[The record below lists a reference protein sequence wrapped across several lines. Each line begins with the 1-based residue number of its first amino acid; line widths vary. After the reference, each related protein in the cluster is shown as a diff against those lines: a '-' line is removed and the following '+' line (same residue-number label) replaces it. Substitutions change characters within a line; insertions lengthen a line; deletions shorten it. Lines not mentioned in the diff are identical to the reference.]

1 LGIVNTSHNIKA
13 LIEAMR
19 EGNLDAVRAAIEAD
33 PAVARQAR
41 LVGAAAGM
49 ASQPALALLKKAGAD
64 LNASWRNYRP
74 LHNLLQVEPHAA
86 AGKPAPARLACLEW
100 LLDNGADPELLGA
113 WPSARAIIVAAFVGS
128 PEYVKVLHKGGA
140 KMDGFAGAA
149 LGDRKLVEKALR
161 ARPDFAHDRDHGG
174 LTALQCA
181 AGSRMPKADTPGIA
195 RLLIDAGAEVGA
207 LTRSWADDVNAAYF
221 AAGTKN
227 KAMFDL
233 LLASGADATDAFSH
247 AVWAGAYE
255 LAASALHHG
264 AGIDRATANGKPLLN
279 DVIRWGQIPQMTW
292 LLEQKASPNV
302 PDDRGWTAVHQAA
315 SRGNVRMLRAVLDA
329 GGDPKRRDKEGRA
342 PRDVTRSRK
351 VVEMVAA
358 TRLRPRAR

>member
-1 LGIVNTSHNIKA
+1 MGASHNIGA
-13 LIEAMR
+13 LIQALR
-19 EGNLDAVRAAIEAD
+19 EGKLDVVRAAIKAD
-33 PAVARQAR
+33 SSVALEAR
-41 LVGAAAGM
+41 LVGAAGGM

-74 LHNLLQVEPHAA
+74 LHNLLQSEPHAA
-86 AGKPAPARLACLEW
+86 AGKPTPARLACLEW
-100 LLDNGADPELLGA
+100 LLNNGADPELLGA
-113 WPSARAIIVAAFVGS
+113 WPSARAIIVAALVGS
-128 PEYVKVLHKGGA
+128 PEYVKVLRKGGA

-149 LGDRKLVEKALR
+149 LGDRKLVEKTLR
-161 ARPDFAHDRDHGG
+161 ARPDFVRDRDHGG

-181 AGSRMPKADTPGIA
+181 AGSRMPKADTLGTA

-207 LTRSWADDVNAAYF
+207 LTRSWAQHVNAAYL

-233 LLASGADATDAFSH
+233 LLDRGADATDAFSH

-255 LAASALHHG
+255 LAMSALEHG
-264 AGIDRATANGKPLLN
+264 AAIDRATANGKPLLN

-292 LLEQKASPNV
+292 LLERNASPNV
-302 PDDRGWTAVHQAA
+302 ADERGWTAVHQAA

-329 GGDPKRRDKEGRA
+329 GGDPKRRDKEGRT
-342 PRDVTRSRK
+342 PRDVTTSDK
-351 VVEMVAA
+351 LAETLAG
-358 TRLRPRAR
+358 